1 MGNKLKFFTFILLLS
16 NILVNSQ
23 NIKIQVLDSLNN
35 SIPLANIQ
43 LLEKNTL
50 RSVFFSQTDS
60 DGKLIIDCKNV
71 KLPVTLKITH
81 LSFEKKELL
90 IENYNSL
97 TIILTSKTTE
107 LKEVIVKSN
116 AFDVVEKNDTIKYN
130 LKKLLNGSE
139 IKLKDVL
146 EKLPGL
152 SIDENGKIR
161 FNGKKI
167 DNLLLDGDEFFKDNH
182 QLATENITS
191 EMIEGIEFLKNYQRF
206 SSIKDFESSGIT
218 ALNIKLNDKFKD
230 HFKGNIDMEAGI
242 SKRYRTHNNFYNFG
256 KKTKLSLITNLNN
269 INNNIISVTD
279 YLALKKENGKKFI
292 EEKDSGSE
300 IITEEDL
307 PAFLFSEDNA
317 KSKSLKNYTFNFSNK
332 ISNRKRIEF
341 VSIFNQ
347 INQSENKFSNQ
358 YFFDENTSEVLK
370 KQTSEGSS
378 LFFYNNLK
386 YENKVNEKNF
396 FSANT
401 YFLAGEDSQND
412 LLSNFITQDNSETLF
427 NNNLK
432 LNNLKFGYNIHLKS
446 KFSKK
451 LLLEGMFYNDFNLN
465 QTEKKIHSNFE
476 LSQFNIN
483 ENTINQNTKL
493 KTISFGF
500 KGKSTIKFKKGSL
513 TSILLSLYDNDQ
525 INNKNSS
532 EGNYNFSNSFFR
544 TNNSFSSKYNS
555 TFMKEK
561 ISYSFGLSLI
571 NNKLTIPGK
580 ETSTISVILPSISIG
595 YNFNKEI
602 KSSISLNS
610 NLENPTILS
619 FLSGNMINDYRSEL
633 INNNDLEQ
641 KKIINNSYQFS
652 LSFNKPKSNFFS
664 LLNIIYNQKNRSL
677 DKTFIN
683 NNLLTQEKFN
693 YLNLDNSLFSFIIIE
708 KKSTQIP
715 YGFSFQSLNSK
726 MAKNTFVNLIES
738 ENHTFQNKINMGVKS
753 YYKQNDFNF
762 SLGIEYLNSVTKNI
776 QLDTK
781 NKFENIFPYIKLN
794 GSVFNDKLNWSVS
807 SNYHIFKTTN
817 SIQNNIFDL
826 GFKFNYNLK
835 KSTFYINGAN
845 ILNIRENN
853 FKNSISSNQLFV
865 EEIKLNSLSGFINVG
880 YSFSF

>member
-1 MGNKLKFFTFILLLS
+1 MQKFIITFSFLFLQFINVQAQEL
-16 NILVNSQ
+16 IGYV
-23 NIKIQVLDSLNN
+23 KDSLNN
-35 SIPLANIQ
+35 PIPLANIQ
-43 LLEKNTL
+43 LLEKNTS
-50 RSVFFSQTDS
+50 RSVFFSQTNNE
-60 DGKLIIDCKNV
+60 GQFIIRHNNID
-71 KLPVTLKITH
+71 LPAKLKITH
-81 LSFEKKELL
+81 LSFENKE
-90 IENYNSL
+90 IEINNYSSI
-97 TIILTSKTTE
+97 IILLNSKTTK
-107 LKEVIVKSN
+107 LKEVVIESR
-116 AFDVVEKNDTIKYN
+116 AFDISETNDTIKYN

-139 IKLKDVL
+139 IKLKDIL

-152 SIDENGKIR
+152 SLDENGKIR

-191 EMIEGIEFLKNYQRF
+191 EMVEKIELLKNYQKF

-218 ALNIKLNDKFKD
+218 ALNIKLNNKFKD
-230 HFKGNIDMEAGI
+230 QFKGNIDMETGI

-269 INNNIISVTD
+269 INNNIVSVTD
-279 YLALKKENGKKFI
+279 YLALKKENGRKFI

-332 ISNRKRIEF
+332 INTRKRIEF

-347 INQSENKFSNQ
+347 IDQIENKISNQ

-370 KQTSEGSS
+370 TEKSKGYSI
-378 LFFYNNLK
+378 FFYNNLK
-386 YENKVNEKNF
+386 YENKLNEKNY
-396 FSANT
+396 FSTNS
-401 YFLAGEDSQND
+401 YFLAGKDFQND
-412 LLSNFITQDNSETLF
+412 LLSNFIIQDNSKTLF
-427 NNNLK
+427 NNNLE
-432 LNNLKFGYNIHLKS
+432 LNNLKFGYNLHLKS

-451 LLLEGMFYNDFNLN
+451 LLLEGMFYNDFKINNTKKNINSNL
-465 QTEKKIHSNFE
+465 E
-476 LSQFNIN
+476 LTQFSVN
-483 ENTINQNTKL
+483 ENTIIQNTKL

-500 KGKSTIKFKKGSL
+500 KGKSTLKFKKGNL
-513 TSILLSLYDNDQ
+513 TSILMSLYDNEQ
-525 INNKNSS
+525 INNKNSI

-544 TNNSFSSKYNS
+544 TNNSASLKYSS
-555 TFMKEK
+555 TIFKEK
-561 ISYSFGLSLI
+561 TSYSLGLTLL
-571 NNKLTIPGK
+571 NNKLTIHNK
-580 ETSTISVILPSISIG
+580 ETSTITSILPTVSIG

-602 KSSISLNS
+602 KSSIGLNS
-610 NLENPTILS
+610 NFENSTILS
-619 FLSGNMINDYRSEL
+619 FLSGNIINNYRSEL

-726 MAKNTFVNLIES
+726 MVKNTFVNLMES
-738 ENHTFQNKINMGVKS
+738 ENHTFQNKINMGIKS
-753 YYKQNDFNF
+753 YYNKNDFNL

-776 QLDTK
+776 QLNTK
-781 NKFENIFPYIKLN
+781 NKFENISPYIKFN
-794 GSVFNDKLNWSVS
+794 GVIFNDKLNWSVS
-807 SNYHIFKTTN
+807 SNYHIFKTSN

-835 KSTFYINGAN
+835 KSTIYINGAN
-845 ILNIRENN
+845 ILNIQENN

-865 EEIKLNSLSGFINVG
+865 EEIKLNSLSGFLNVG